1 MKSTRILILVVFALF
16 VNTLWGGEGVTL
28 KNSRSWQLSGRLQF
42 QHVFNPDVEPDA
54 RVTRQGFR
62 MRRGRFQVKAQL
74 NDFIAARMQLSVR
87 DARVRILDLDA
98 TFRLLGNGYLRV
110 GQFKVPV
117 WREELRSSG
126 KLLLVERSPVA
137 GFLLGYNLSGRQ
149 IGMEFGWKTVNGI
162 RFMVNVSNG
171 SGINVR
177 EDAGRSKSN
186 FVNNGKLFTA
196 RITVPIGEALE
207 FGLSGALNEV
217 GYRTDGLVPVDTRD
231 VIMAVAP
238 DANLRLPGNLEL
250 EGGVVLGTVGK
261 NFVGAVEDES
271 FVLADV
277 TGRWLR
283 PFSTPVDNL
292 AGLSALEVAGGFSY
306 VGPNPSNQEFQK
318 MRVFRFGPA
327 LYFGKRVRL
336 QTNAEIQQP
345 ADDNQETTY
354 LIRTQFTVNF

>member
-1 MKSTRILILVVFALF
+1 MRSTYVTMVILFALF
-16 VNTLWGGEGVTL
+16 VNTLWSGEGLTL
-28 KNSRSWQLSGRLQF
+28 KNSRSWQFSGRLQF
-42 QHVFNPDVEPDA
+42 QHLYNPDIEPDA
-54 RVTRQGFR
+54 QVTRQGFR
-62 MRRGRFQVKAQL
+62 MRRGRFQVKARL

-98 TFRLLGNGYLRV
+98 TFRILGNGYFRV

-126 KLLLVERSPVA
+126 KLLLVERSAVA
-137 GFLLGYNLSGRQ
+137 AFLLDYNLSGRQ
-149 IGMEFGWKTVNGI
+149 IGMEFGWKTTGGI

-171 SGINVR
+171 SGMNVW

-196 RITVPIGEALE
+196 RITVPVGDAVEL
-207 FGLSGALNEV
+207 GLSGALNEV
-217 GYRTDGLVPVDTRD
+217 GYRTDGVVPVDTRD

-261 NFVGAVEDES
+261 NFVAAPEDES

-277 TGRWLR
+277 TGRWRHL
-283 PFSTPVDNL
+283 FSTPVDNL
-292 AGLSALEVAGGFSY
+292 AGMSAMEVAGGVSY
-306 VGPNPSNQEFQK
+306 VEPNPSNREFQK
-318 MRVFRFGPA
+318 MTVFRFGPA

-345 ADDNQETTY
+345 ADDNQETTV